1 MKQFFGKWKSYFKRL
16 LTKVTRPSNHVVY
29 EITCHQR
36 TIISPLLQ
44 CLSSQNLE
52 RWWLTLWGSYSWSH
66 IFLESHGLVRS
77 RGSLKNI
84 STLPQQLW
92 PTNLTGWWHTMR
104 SSPSYGHKIFQLPCL
119 ARSHNN
125 KLNFIISTCTTP
137 MDIKHCK
144 VVTCHEGLPP
154 INPNSP
160 FNTLSR
166 DVMRQIKNISPLQKC
181 YETWQDGDLAH
192 MNFQLHGLG
201 RSCDTLKIFYS
212 TTIPTQWQTWHGGG
226 IQWGFS
232 TLKVTWSFNH
242 VDHVTNQI
250 RYICT
255 CRRPMGT
262 KLNEVGFSVT
272 GNHPWSHF
280 NHL

>member
-1 MKQFFGKWKSYFKRL
+1 MKRFFGKWKSYFQRL

-137 MDIKHCK
+137 VDIKHCK

-154 INPNSP
+154 INPNTP

-166 DVMRQIKNISPLQKC
+166 DVMRQIKNISQLQKC
-181 YETWQDGDLAH
+181 YE
-192 MNFQLHGLG
+192 
-201 RSCDTLKIFYS
+201 
-212 TTIPTQWQTWHGGG
+212 TWHGGG

-262 KLNEVGFSVT
+262 KLNKVGFSVT